1 MELRHL
7 RYFTALADELNF
19 TRAAEMVHV
28 TQSTLSHQ
36 IKQLETEIGHRLF
49 DRVGKR
55 IVITDAGEQLLG
67 RVKNALSEIDEGLR
81 ALHGI
86 TKQLSGN
93 LRIGV
98 THTFNVSLL
107 PSCIDTFFQKYPSV
121 RVTVHEQSAEAVAHG
136 VDTMNYDIG
145 IAYRPPNLNSISFE
159 PLCNDEMALVVSPRH
174 PFANRKRV
182 RMSELHKQDLI
193 LSTKDT
199 TTRNLLDEWFRSVG
213 AEPVVVVEMN
223 PIAPV
228 LALVRRIPLAAI
240 VSRQA
245 LGEVEDLRIIPIESP
260 TPLRTPGIL
269 WNRNHQPTVE
279 AKSFAVIVRNA
290 VVGTRMALATRRT
303 TEVQRLGGTSG
314 SSTKLSRVAPK

>member
-1 MELRHL
+1 
-7 RYFTALADELNF
+7 
-19 TRAAEMVHV
+19 
-28 TQSTLSHQ
+28 
-36 IKQLETEIGHRLF
+36 
-49 DRVGKR
+49 
-55 IVITDAGEQLLG
+55 
-67 RVKNALSEIDEGLR
+67 
-81 ALHGI
+81 
-86 TKQLSGN
+86 
-93 LRIGV
+93 
-98 THTFNVSLL
+98 
-107 PSCIDTFFQKYPSV
+107 
-121 RVTVHEQSAEAVAHG
+121 
-136 VDTMNYDIG
+136 
-145 IAYRPPNLNSISFE
+145 
-159 PLCNDEMALVVSPRH
+159 MALVVSPRH
-174 PFANRKRV
+174 PLANRKRV

-290 VVGTRMALATRRT
+290 VAGTRMSLTTRRT
-303 TEVQRLGGTSG
+303 TPVQGLGDTSG